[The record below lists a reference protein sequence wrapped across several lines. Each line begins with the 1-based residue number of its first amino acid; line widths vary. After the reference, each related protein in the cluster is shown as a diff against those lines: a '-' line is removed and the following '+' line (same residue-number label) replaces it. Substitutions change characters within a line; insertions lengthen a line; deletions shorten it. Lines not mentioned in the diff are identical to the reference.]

1 MSLCAFCGHRTE
13 DPGSVCGHHSTG
25 HGDDWA
31 RENRLMCDL
40 LHRGM
45 KPSTL
50 RKADPLETPE
60 TYGGSMRERSAS
72 AEQQD
77 SEASGYVD
85 LPGYL

>member
-1 MSLCAFCGHRTE
+1 
-13 DPGSVCGHHSTG
+13 
-25 HGDDWA
+25 
-31 RENRLMCDL
+31 
-40 LHRGM
+40 M

-50 RKADPLETPE
+50 HKADPLERPE